1 VMGARRRASAP
12 YRRVRHAHLL
22 VRFLSTQGGVSPN
35 CRAQDGL
42 RAVALAEQ
50 PGVRIGRRGM
60 IVDGPPLAME
70 ARLALRLPPDG

>member
-1 VMGARRRASAP
+1 MQQ
-12 YRRVRHAHLL
+12 
-22 VRFLSTQGGVSPN
+22 T
-35 CRAQDGL
+35 GL